1 MRASLPPLNR
11 YTLRLGTAALAATLP
26 LASLAG
32 DLSSV
37 DRLTQSQFR
46 LMSEDLGAAL
56 SFKPLVPAEPLGTTG
71 FDLGVAVT
79 ATDLKNPGLLS
90 LATNGSSIPSY
101 VPVPSIR
108 LHKGLPFNIDVGLS
122 YSALPSTN
130 IKLWGGELRWAVL
143 EGNTALPAI
152 AVRGAYNASSGVDQ
166 LKLRTASADVSIS
179 KGIAMFTPYA
189 GVGQVWVKSTPQGVP
204 TLSEESFTQGK
215 VFVGM
220 NINLG
225 VNVAVEADK
234 TGGITSIGAK
244 VGFRF

>member
-1 MRASLPPLNR
+1 MNARLPEFR
-11 YTLRLGTAALAATLP
+11 RRTLRLGTAALATALP
-26 LASLAG
+26 LTTLAG
-32 DLSSV
+32 DLTTV
-37 DRLTQSQFR
+37 DRLTQPQFR

-56 SFKPLVPAEPLGTTG
+56 SFKPLVPAEPLGIAG

-90 LATNGSSIPSY
+90 LASNGSSIPRY

-122 YSALPSTN
+122 YSVLPSTN
-130 IKLWGGELRWAVL
+130 ITLWGGELRWAVI
-143 EGNTALPAI
+143 EGGTVMPAI
-152 AVRGAYNASSGVDQ
+152 ALRGAFNASSGVDQ

-215 VFVGM
+215 VFIGM